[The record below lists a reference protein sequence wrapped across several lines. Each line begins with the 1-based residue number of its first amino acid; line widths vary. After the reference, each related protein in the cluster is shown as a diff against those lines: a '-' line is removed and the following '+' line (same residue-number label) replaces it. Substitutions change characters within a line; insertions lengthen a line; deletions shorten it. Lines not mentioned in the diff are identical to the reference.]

1 MLRLKCVGNKI
12 PMSHFPEDLKYTKDH
27 EWVKK
32 LDDGNFVVGITHH
45 AQDSLGDVTFVELPE
60 VGASFNENDVFGVVE
75 SVKAASDLFMPVSG
89 NVLETN
95 EGLNDAPENVNS
107 DPYGEGW
114 MIKISPSESSEYEQ
128 LLDSQAYQSEVG

>member
-1 MLRLKCVGNKI
+1 LLRLKCVGNKI
-12 PMSHFPEDLKYTKDH
+12 LMSHFPEDLKYTKDH
-27 EWVKK
+27 EWVRKV
-32 LDDGNFVVGITHH
+32 DDGNYVVGITHH

-75 SVKAASDLFMPVSG
+75 SVKAASDLFMPLSG
-89 NVLETN
+89 NILETN

-114 MIKISPSESSEYEQ
+114 MIKVSPSGSSEYEK

>member
-1 MLRLKCVGNKI
+1 
-12 PMSHFPEDLKYTKDH
+12 MSHFPEDLKYTKDH

-114 MIKISPSESSEYEQ
+114 MIKISPTESSEYEQ
-128 LLDSQAYQSEVG
+128 LLDSQAYRSEVG

>member
-1 MLRLKCVGNKI
+1 
-12 PMSHFPEDLKYTKDH
+12 MSHFPEDLKYTKDH

-32 LDDGNFVVGITHH
+32 LDNGNFVVGITHH

-114 MIKISPSESSEYEQ
+114 MIKISPTESSEYEQ